1 MLTAVTG
8 DIYNNI
14 HEYNVLTCS
23 THVLSELEVNINM
36 SLCTRGNR
44 CQEVPFTCCS
54 PYCIS
59 LIYFSF
65 TKIRM
70 FLYARI
76 YWLAE
81 FGDVYSL
88 LTIWEWRLSL
98 RPGRILSD
106 NFKSDTLFK
115 SDETLCPT
123 WEYDRWYTWRDL
135 YVLFLFFF
143 KSVPISIYLNN
154 NIVFGI
160 S

>member
-1 MLTAVTG
+1 VHLKHGYCMLIHFIHG
-8 DIYNNI
+8 YYCIYRPWQP
-14 HEYNVLTCS
+14 LTY
-23 THVLSELEVNINM
+23 L
-36 SLCTRGNR
+36 
-44 CQEVPFTCCS
+44 FF

-70 FLYARI
+70 FLYAQI

-81 FGDVYSL
+81 FGDVSCL
-88 LTIWEWRLSL
+88 EWRLSLSL

-135 YVLFLFFF
+135 YVLFLFLFFF

-154 NIVFGI
+154 DIVFGI